1 LKPKDRV
8 ESALIL
14 CDNIYIREENYMS
27 AFDICLA
34 FLILSGSFAL
44 ICLGILLLKSSQVL
58 KDVSAL
64 TKEVEVTIDKVN
76 KTVDDV
82 NYKMDQMN
90 APVEFVNRVFTKRSQ
105 NPGILGTILGLK
117 SFFKKK

>member
-1 LKPKDRV
+1 
-8 ESALIL
+8 
-14 CDNIYIREENYMS
+14 MS

-90 APVEFVNRVFTKRSQ
+90 APVMIIRN
-105 NPGILGTILGLK
+105 GISLPAIFLLILKERQELL
-117 SFFKKK
+117 SFRNCHSIQRLR